1 MAEYLLDTSALVK
14 YYHPEVGS
22 SRVIALVDDPGNVSY
37 LSRLTLIEIHSV
49 FARLVREGQLD
60 ERGLRG
66 WQSRFYADL
75 RARRFRVVRSSPV
88 WEREAIRLLMRQG
101 VRRPLRTLDALQLA
115 VALWLRDQGRLD
127 GLVCADR
134 RLETVAQAEGVP
146 VINPEQ
152 P

>member
-49 FARLVREGQLD
+49 FARLVREGHLD

-66 WQSRFYADL
+66 
-75 RARRFRVVRSSPV
+75 
-88 WEREAIRLLMRQG
+88 
-101 VRRPLRTLDALQLA
+101 
-115 VALWLRDQGRLD
+115 
-127 GLVCADR
+127 
-134 RLETVAQAEGVP
+134 
-146 VINPEQ
+146 
-152 P
+152 

>member
-22 SRVIALVDDPGNVSY
+22 ARVIALVDDPAHTSY
-37 LSRLTLIEIHSV
+37 ISRLTLVEIHSTFV
-49 FARLVREGQLD
+49 RLVREGKLD
-60 ERGLRG
+60 ESGLRG

-75 RARRFRVVRSSPV
+75 RARRFRVVKFSSA
-88 WEREAIRLLMRQG
+88 WELEAIRLLLRQG

-115 VALWLRDQGRLD
+115 VAVWLRDQGRLD
-127 GLVCADR
+127 ALICADS
-134 RLETVAQAEGVP
+134 RLEAAAQAEGLS
-146 VINPEQ
+146 VINPER

>member
-1 MAEYLLDTSALVK
+1 VVK
-14 YYHPEVGS
+14 
-22 SRVIALVDDPGNVSY
+22 
-37 LSRLTLIEIHSV
+37 
-49 FARLVREGQLD
+49 F
-60 ERGLRG
+60 
-66 WQSRFYADL
+66 
-75 RARRFRVVRSSPV
+75 SPV

-115 VALWLRDQGRLD
+115 VALWLRSQGRLD

-134 RLETVAQAEGVP
+134 RLEAAAQAEGLP